1 MSIISDQYVI
11 AGYWLYGY
19 AEYDVE
25 PTYADATL
33 NGLATLI
40 ARGNAIFG
48 LNAIL
53 SCLGYVLAVGF
64 RLGEEW
70 TDETAGTNTWSDSAI
85 SSDTWMAK
93 SIGEESWTDITPS
106 SNTWTDK
113 DIGTNTWQ
121 LAE

>member
-11 AGYWLYGY
+11 AGYWIYGY
-19 AEYDVE
+19 AEFDVE
-25 PTYADATL
+25 PTYANAALD
-33 NGLATLI
+33 GLATLL

-48 LNAIL
+48 LNAVL
-53 SCLGYVLAVGF
+53 SCLAYVLAVGF

-70 TDETAGTNTWSDSAI
+70 NDESVGANTWTDNSV
-85 SSDTWMAK
+85 SSDVWMAK
-93 SIGEESWTDITPS
+93 SIGSESWTDIPPS

-113 DIGTNTWQ
+113 NTGTNTWQ